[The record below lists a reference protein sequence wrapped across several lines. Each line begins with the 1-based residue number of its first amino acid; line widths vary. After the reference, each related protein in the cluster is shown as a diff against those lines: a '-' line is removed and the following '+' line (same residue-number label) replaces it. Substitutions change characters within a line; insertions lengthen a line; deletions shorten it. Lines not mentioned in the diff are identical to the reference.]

1 VYVLAVLQD
10 GVVPMDDD
18 DDEDEEEEEE
28 EYLDDEASDDQWAD
42 GTGMQ
47 PFEWE
52 TAAPPVQT
60 AWRTMPPLQ
69 DGLLFDDLLPMPGM
83 RVDFGRAGGRR
94 MQGMRMG
101 GAPAAAAGVWD
112 DAGDGME
119 GGLPDPMMAGRWH
132 MPNLQRLVLHEVDC
146 WFAGRLWVLQN
157 WQWVCV
163 MRYHLAWT
171 ACFGCLHRASKQVH
185 GGNACS

>member
-1 VYVLAVLQD
+1 MHYSPSWWVCIRFKTRAASSRVHCIESTASFLVVLQD

-18 DDEDEEEEEE
+18 DDEDEEEEE

-119 GGLPDPMMAGRWH
+119 GGLPDPMMAG
-132 MPNLQRLVLHEVDC
+132 
-146 WFAGRLWVLQN
+146 G
-157 WQWVCV
+157 
-163 MRYHLAWT
+163 
-171 ACFGCLHRASKQVH
+171 
-185 GGNACS
+185 

>member
-1 VYVLAVLQD
+1 MVAVLQD

-18 DDEDEEEEEE
+18 DDEDEEEEE

-119 GGLPDPMMAGRWH
+119 GGLPDPMMAGEVADAEITAI
-132 MPNLQRLVLHEVDC
+132 QVVLVMLV
-146 WFAGRLWVLQN
+146 FLVQLWVGQP
-157 WQWVCV
+157 
-163 MRYHLAWT
+163 
-171 ACFGCLHRASKQVH
+171 
-185 GGNACS
+185 GNARCNVADQPSM